1 MIINSLYALFAT
13 FCFGIIFN
21 IRGKKLAFASLG
33 GGLAWFMYLFTNSL
47 ELSTSF
53 SLFVASIIATIYS
66 EIMARRLKTTVTTF
80 VICAILPLVPGNG
93 MYYTMY
99 QSILGQNTL
108 ALNTGIKT
116 LASAGAI
123 AAGIVLISSTTK
135 LIKVKRPKGKAI
147 QNEVV

>member
-1 MIINSLYALFAT
+1 MIVNSLYAMVAT

-33 GGLAWFMYLFTNSL
+33 AGLAWFMYLLANNL
-47 ELSTSF
+47 KLSTSF
-53 SLFVASIIATIYS
+53 SLFAAATIATIYS
-66 EIMARRLKTTVTTF
+66 EIMARKLKTTVTTF

-108 ALNTGIKT
+108 ALDTGIKT
-116 LASAGAI
+116 VASAGAI
-123 AAGIVLISSTTK
+123 AAGIVLISSATK
-135 LIKVKRPKGKAI
+135 LIKRPKVK
-147 QNEVV
+147 NNRK